1 MQKILV
7 SLLGSVEEQRTM
19 ASDRR
24 KVLVL
29 GACTLDLVAQV
40 DHFPK
45 PDAKV
50 RTTAFTTSGGGNAGN
65 TATA

>member
-1 MQKILV
+1 M
-7 SLLGSVEEQRTM
+7 EEQRPM

-24 KVLVL
+24 KVLVV

-40 DHFPK
+40 DGFPK
-45 PDAKV
+45 PDAKL
-50 RTTAFTTSGGGNAGN
+50 RTTAFTTCGGGNAGN